1 MKNRLNNKR
10 MKKIIIMIMAAL
22 MAMPAVSMADNKPAK
37 KKKGEIKEVTF
48 NVKLHC
54 NNCVK
59 KVQENIAF
67 EKGVKGLHVCLES
80 QVIEIKYDA
89 AKTNEETLKNAIVK
103 LGVPVIGVSQ
113 HKHQHN

>member
-1 MKNRLNNKR
+1 
-10 MKKIIIMIMAAL
+10 MKKTIILILAAL
-22 MAMPAVSMADNKPAK
+22 VAFSATSVASTVASESAQFFKQDK
-37 KKKGEIKEVTF
+37 KKSEIKEVTF

-54 NNCVK
+54 NSCVK
-59 KVQENIAF
+59 KVQENIAY

-80 QVIEIKYDA
+80 QVIAIKYDA
-89 AKTNEETLKNAIVK
+89 AKTNEETLKNAIIK

>member
-1 MKNRLNNKR
+1 
-10 MKKIIIMIMAAL
+10 MKKTIILILAAFV
-22 MAMPAVSMADNKPAK
+22 AFSATSYASSATVESAQIFKQDK
-37 KKKGEIKEVTF
+37 KKSEIKEVTF